1 MATVRLEGIGE
12 ELVVGKILCLGRNYR
27 AHAAEMG
34 SEVPTEPVVFLKPPT
49 ALLEEGE
56 PIRLPTF
63 SKEIHHE
70 VEMVLL
76 IGREGR
82 DIPREEALEY
92 VIGYGVGLDLT
103 ARDLQAEAKKKGL
116 PWTLAKGFDGSAPL
130 SRFVRADEVADP
142 GALDLELRV
151 NGVVRQSS
159 NTSLLVFPV
168 DDLIMRL
175 SRWFTLSVGD
185 LIFTGTPE
193 GVGPI
198 GPGDR
203 LEARLGDLVEATFE
217 VAGE

>member
-1 MATVRLEGIGE
+1 MATVRLDGIGE
-12 ELVVGKILCLGRNYR
+12 ELNVGKILCLGRNYR

-34 SEVPTEPVVFLKPPT
+34 SDVPTEPVVFLKPPT

-56 PIRLPTF
+56 PIRLPSF
-63 SKEIHHE
+63 SREIHHE

-76 IGREGR
+76 VGREGR

-130 SRFVRADEVADP
+130 SRFVRADEVEDP
-142 GALDLELRV
+142 GALDLELTV

-159 NTSLLVFPV
+159 NTRLLVFPV

-203 LEARLGDLVEATFE
+203 LEMRLGTLVRASFE

>member
-130 SRFVRADEVADP
+130 SRFVRACEVADP